1 MTPTLSR
8 FSFLLLLLFGVMNDD
23 AAQGKFSLTGG
34 WGYYELVNI
43 GAQWNFSKAC
53 SFSLYG
59 GSNFGVNNK
68 TSWSTGLSFDQTFQ
82 KPLVWK
88 IKAGYSLG
96 MLCWTS
102 NDDLYYF
109 TNLSIPVMAL
119 LAYPVSKSVSARIEG
134 GPILNI
140 VAQSD
145 RKQNVEA
152 GYPARFN
159 ANVRVSILYKFGEK

>member
-1 MTPTLSR
+1 MTAPLSR
-8 FSFLLLLLFGVMNDD
+8 FSFIFLLLFGVNNDQV
-23 AAQGKFSLTGG
+23 AQGKFSLTGG

-68 TSWSTGLSFDQTFQ
+68 TLWSAGLSFDQTFQ
-82 KPLVWK
+82 KPLLWK
-88 IKAGYSLG
+88 LKAGYSLG
-96 MLCWTS
+96 TLLWTS
-102 NDDLYYF
+102 NNDFYYF
-109 TNLSIPVMAL
+109 TNIAFPVMAL
-119 LAYPVSKSVSARIEG
+119 LACPVSKSVSARIEG
-134 GPILNI
+134 GPIVNM

-152 GYPARFN
+152 GFPARFN
-159 ANVRVSILYKFGEK
+159 GNVRVSIIYKLAGK